1 MNRKHVLTAVLVLVA
16 FASSASAQASRTWVS
31 GVGDDANPCSR
42 TAPCKTFAGA
52 ISKTAARGEIS
63 VLDPGGFRRRDDHEV
78 DHDHRRGSRGRRSGR
93 PGRTPSSSTPAT
105 DRRRLRG
112 LDIEG
117 LGTGLNG
124 IRFLAGGVLHV
135 ENCTIE
141 RFTGFGI
148 SFEPSG
154 ASQLTVS
161 DTLVREN
168 GGTAGGGVQLL
179 PGPAG
184 SANAT
189 LRPGDLL
196 HAIASAS
203 ALDDRAKAA
212 LRNST
217 VSGTPSSA
225 CTPRVRRQRSR
236 STLRRVRWPTDS
248 SGGVRSEGAAAIAAL
263 SDATMFD
270 NGAGLVSVGGG
281 AVLSFGNNQIAGN
294 TNNGAPTGVLAQQ

>member
-52 ISKTAARGEIS
+52 ISKTAAQGEIS
-63 VLDPGGFRRRDDHEV
+63 VLDPGGFGAVTITKSISIIAEGV
-78 DHDHRRGSRGRRSGR
+78 EGGILAAGVN
-93 PGRTPSSSTPAT
+93 GIIINAGAT
-105 DRRRLRG
+105 DRVTLRG
-112 LDIEG
+112 LTIEG
-117 LGTGLNG
+117 FNTGLNG
-124 IRFLAGGVLHV
+124 IRFLAGGALHV

-168 GGTAGGGVQLL
+168 GGAAGGGIQLL
-179 PGPAG
+179 PGAAG

-189 LRPGDLL
+189 FDRLISSRNRVGLR
-196 HAIASAS
+196 A
-203 ALDDRAKAA
+203 DDRAKAA
-212 LRNST
+212 LRSST
-217 VSGTPSSA
+217 VSGNTVFGVHA
-225 CTPRVRRQRSR
+225 K
-236 STLRRVRWPTDS
+236 STATAVEINLADSQVANNS
-248 SGGVRSEGAAAIAAL
+248 SGGVRSEGAAAIVRL
-263 SDATMFD
+263 SDATIFD

-294 TNNGAPTGVLAQQ
+294 GVNGAPTGVLAQQ